1 MLGRDRPRRQIKPP
15 GSYKDFVAFS
25 FNMAESID
33 EQEPT
38 SFCEAV
44 NCDEAPQWNGAMK
57 EELESLYKNHAWEL
71 VEKPIDKKIV
81 GCKWIF
87 KKKDRIRSKA
97 RFIEKGFIQRQGIDF
112 NEVFSPIVK
121 HSSI

>member
-38 SFCEAV
+38 SFHETINYDKV
-44 NCDEAPQWNGAMK
+44 PQWNGAMK
-57 EELESLYKNHAWEL
+57 KELESHHKNHTWEL
-71 VEKPIDKKIV
+71 VEKPI
-81 GCKWIF
+81 G
-87 KKKDRIRSKA
+87 
-97 RFIEKGFIQRQGIDF
+97 
-112 NEVFSPIVK
+112 
-121 HSSI
+121 